1 MKIKKFLL
9 IHVLLGAVLAFLTAS
24 FYTQRHGWAVFLGCA
39 MGAFVAALFGFA
51 WHFGARKKNIAL
63 ALGVIV
69 IKYALLGAGLFV
81 ILRVWKM
88 DPLAFSLG
96 ISTLA
101 VSAILSTKV

>member
-1 MKIKKFLL
+1 MKIRKFLL
-9 IHVLLGAVLAFLTAS
+9 IHLLFGTVLAFLTAT
-24 FYTQRHGWAVFLGCA
+24 FYSPRHGWAVFMGCA
-39 MGAFVAALFGFA
+39 MGAFVAALFGLS
-51 WHFGARKKNIAL
+51 WHYGARKKNIAL

-101 VSAILSTKV
+101 ISAILSTKV